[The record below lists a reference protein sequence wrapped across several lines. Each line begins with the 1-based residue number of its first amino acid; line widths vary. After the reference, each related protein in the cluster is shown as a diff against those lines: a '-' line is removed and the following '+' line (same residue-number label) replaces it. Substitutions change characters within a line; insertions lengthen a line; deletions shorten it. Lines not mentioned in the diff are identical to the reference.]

1 MIENLS
7 TAAAGMLAQ
16 QRRIAAVAND
26 LTNVSTTGYKHE
38 KLSFR
43 DLVYVAAGRSQTG
56 GVRTGAG
63 SMVEDAG
70 RSFEQGQLQ
79 MTDRSLDVAIQGD
92 GFLRVT
98 FADGRRGL
106 TRDGSLHLDARGA
119 LVTATGARV
128 EPGITFPTGT
138 SEDSIKIGPDG
149 TVKVGDRRV
158 GRLDVVVVRA
168 PNALLATGDNAFE
181 LTAASGPATR
191 AGASTSLV
199 QGALEGSNV
208 DSADEMVQMIDAQR
222 AYQLAAKAIT
232 NADEMMS
239 IANGIR
245 R

>member
-26 LTNVSTTGYKHE
+26 LTNVSTTGYKHQRQ
-38 KLSFR
+38 SFR
-43 DLVYVAAGRSQTG
+43 DLVYVDAGRSQTG
-56 GVRTGAG
+56 GVRTGTGA
-63 SMVEDAG
+63 MVEDAG
-70 RSFEQGQLQ
+70 RSFQQGELS

-92 GFLRVT
+92 GFLRIR
-98 FADGRRGL
+98 FPDGRQGL
-106 TRDGSLHLDARGA
+106 TRDGSLHLDASGS
-119 LVTATGARV
+119 LVTGTGARV
-128 EPGITFPTGT
+128 QPGISFPPGT
-138 SEDSIKIGPDG
+138 SEDSIAIGPDG

-158 GRLDVVVVRA
+158 GRVDVVVVRA

-181 LTAASGPATR
+181 LTTASGPATR
-191 AGASTSLV
+191 VGKSTTLI

-208 DSADEMVQMIDAQR
+208 DSADEMVEMIDAQR

-232 NADEMMS
+232 NTDEMMS